1 MQLVLLKW
9 YKEYLI
15 QFNVILLQKKPD
27 IDCINIFLVH
37 FKSKKNVYNTLL
49 ILLFEKKPDSDIQTE
64 NQSKAQHH
72 NECSCLMLSKIGKL
86 SKPSKY
92 VEFI

>member
-49 ILLFEKKPDSDIQTE
+49 ILLFEKKNLTDIQTE
-64 NQSKAQHH
+64 NQSKAQPH
-72 NECSCLMLSKIGKL
+72 NECSCFMLSKIGKL